1 MSKFSEEFG
10 KEIMK
15 VMIIENSLVIVKI
28 KGVYL
33 EKNLSLFER
42 NYLKL
47 NYFFGVLMKDF
58 VKWCFF

>member
-15 VMIIENSLVIVKI
+15 VMIIENSLVIVEI
-28 KGVYL
+28 KGVCL

>member
-15 VMIIENSLVIVKI
+15 VMIIENSLVMVKI

-47 NYFFGVLMKDF
+47 NYFLGVLMKDF